1 MTSLFKRSFITLLGG
16 LALFMLAVPAMAQQ
30 VSHEQDIVGLRLG
43 QRVRV
48 DDGTCPAGQVKEV
61 SGTKMT
67 SGGIVAS
74 RKCIPRVKPKTKDV
88 HY

>member
-1 MTSLFKRSFITLLGG
+1 MLLGG
-16 LALFMLAVPAMAQQ
+16 IALFALAGPAAAQQ
-30 VSHEQDIVGLRLG
+30 VSREQDIVGLRLG

-48 DDGTCPAGQVKEV
+48 DDGSCPSGQVKEV

-67 SGGIVAS
+67 SGGIVAG